1 MTQGRLIAVVGPSG
15 VGKDS
20 LMRALA
26 VAEPHLRI
34 AKRTITRPLDPDSED
49 FFAATEA
56 EFLEQEAA
64 GAFALSWG
72 AHALHYG
79 IARADLDRVR
89 AGEEVLANLSRGMLE
104 EAQSVFR
111 HLAVLSVSAAPEI
124 LAARLADRGRERPE
138 EILKRLSRTGVRLP
152 PTLAVTH
159 LDNSGPLDQTVA
171 AARAALYPSREALE
185 IR

>member
-1 MTQGRLIAVVGPSG
+1 MKKGRLIAIVGPSG

-26 VAEPHLRI
+26 AAEPHLQV

-49 FFAATEA
+49 FFSATEA
-56 EFLEQEAA
+56 EFREQEAA
-64 GAFALSWG
+64 GAFALNWG
-72 AHALHYG
+72 AHELHYG
-79 IARADLDRVR
+79 IARIDLDRVQT
-89 AGEEVLANLSRGMLE
+89 GTEVLANLSRTVLE
-104 EAQSVFR
+104 EAQRVFGR
-111 HLAVLSVSAAPEI
+111 LAVLSVSAAPEI

-138 EILKRLSRTGVRLP
+138 EILKRLSRAEVRLP
-152 PTLAVTH
+152 KSLAVTH